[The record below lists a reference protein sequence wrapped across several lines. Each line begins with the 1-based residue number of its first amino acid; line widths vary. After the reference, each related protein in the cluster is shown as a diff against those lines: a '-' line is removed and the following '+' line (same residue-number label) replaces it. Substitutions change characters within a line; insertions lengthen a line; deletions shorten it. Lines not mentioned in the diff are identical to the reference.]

1 MRTKFDSYVFILANP
16 EDDIENVSVGGMD
29 VSDIEDDDRGP
40 MTTRRSETSGP
51 MSTRRS
57 DTSGPMH
64 HPRPPP
70 RTSRNQQKSYAQPL
84 VMYSYLLSTLVYNL
98 RQSN

>member
-1 MRTKFDSYVFILANP
+1 
-16 EDDIENVSVGGMD
+16 MD

-70 RTSRNQQKSYAQPL
+70 RMTMSSSGLAKIK
-84 VMYSYLLSTLVYNL
+84 T
-98 RQSN
+98 